1 MRVCKNEKLCC
12 RLAEEPF
19 DAFIEF
25 WEQLPLFDSQKC
37 LDKETQAAQRTARLD
52 NDPEQLAFSLRYAG
66 QQEMKNLRN
75 ALAQGSLPVL
85 YMAGELDVTYTE
97 VARSLLNEAGYTAQ
111 ISVEI
116 VKGVGHNIHLENPEE
131 YCRCLRRYID

>member
-1 MRVCKNEKLCC
+1 
-12 RLAEEPF
+12 
-19 DAFIEF
+19 
-25 WEQLPLFDSQKC
+25 
-37 LDKETQAAQRTARLD
+37 
-52 NDPEQLAFSLRYAG
+52 
-66 QQEMKNLRN
+66 
-75 ALAQGSLPVL
+75 
-85 YMAGELDVTYTE
+85 MAGELDVTYTE

>member
-1 MRVCKNEKLCC
+1 
-12 RLAEEPF
+12 
-19 DAFIEF
+19 
-25 WEQLPLFDSQKC
+25 
-37 LDKETQAAQRTARLD
+37 
-52 NDPEQLAFSLRYAG
+52 
-66 QQEMKNLRN
+66 MKNLRN